1 MINAVKDTIRK
12 NESLNVKI
20 ADFIRR
26 LDENKNDTEAEGA
39 IEEFCE
45 NLYNFCGLGKEK
57 GKKMK
62 RKKSLKK

>member
-1 MINAVKDTIRK
+1 M
-12 NESLNVKI
+12 NVKI

-62 RKKSLKK
+62 RKKV